1 MTRHLK
7 MDAPAKRRLLDELP
21 SRLTGTPMDRPD
33 GPLKVSGRATYAHE
47 WQIDGKVFGVL
58 ARAPVSKGKLVRID
72 KSAIENLPGIL
83 GVFSDD
89 RFLRNPAQG
98 TADEAPVQ
106 GVKEISYFGQPIA
119 LVVAETFEQARHGAQ
134 RLELV
139 CEAAGDGVFDPEASN
154 LAPEKPE
161 DDQLD
166 QGDLDKA
173 MAEAAFTVDSTYR
186 TPNHNSAAMEPH
198 CSIASWEGD
207 QLTLHGS
214 YQMVKYNVNE
224 LADSLG
230 IEPEKVRI
238 LSPFV
243 GGGFGSKLGIAP
255 EAVAAAIA
263 AKEIGR
269 PLCVTLTRQQVFE
282 NVMRRSESRQRLRL
296 AADKDGKLTGLGHEC
311 LVSNLPGESFHEP
324 VIQAT
329 HFIYGGENRRLSIEV
344 ARLNRMC
351 AGSVRAPGEAIGM
364 QVLENAMDELAHTS
378 GIDPVELRKR
388 NIPETHPE
396 EGMPYSSRPFAEAL
410 DEGAKR
416 FGWDKR
422 NPEPGKQRDG
432 EWLIGMGMAAAA
444 RVNMLMESKA
454 RVVLNK
460 DGGAVIETDMTDIG
474 TGTYAILTQICC
486 DMLGLAPDK
495 VETRLGDSNFPKA
508 SGSGG
513 SFGAASSGSSVYLA
527 CQDIRAELASRLGCS
542 EDELQLENGEA
553 KGGGKS
559 GKLLDLLAGENI
571 EAEGHIEPGDTGSDV
586 QQATYGSYFA
596 EVAVNA
602 VTGETRVRRMLG
614 VFGAGRILNEKTA
627 TSQCYGGMT
636 WGIGMALHEAM
647 EFDRRDGHV
656 VNNDFAEYHIPVN
669 LDVPQL
675 DVVLLEERDD
685 WASPIQAKGL
695 GELGLCGAG
704 AAVTNAI
711 FNATGVRV
719 RDYPATLDK
728 ILEGLPELE
737 MA

>member
-7 MDAPAKRRLLDELP
+7 MDEPATDRLLDRLP
-21 SRLTGTPMDRPD
+21 SRLTGAPMDRPD
-33 GPLKVSGRATYAHE
+33 GPKKVTGTATYAHE
-47 WQIDGKVFGVL
+47 WQMEGKTFGVL
-58 ARAPVSKGKLVRID
+58 ARAPVAKGKLVRID
-72 KSAIENLPGIL
+72 KTAIENLPGIL
-83 GVFSDD
+83 GVFSED

-106 GVKEISYFGQPIA
+106 GVSEISYFGQPIA
-119 LVVAETFEQARHGAQ
+119 LVVAETFEQARHGAHL
-134 RLELV
+134 LELV
-139 CEAAGDGVFDPEASN
+139 CEADADGVFDPEASN

-173 MAEAAFTVDSTYR
+173 MADAAFTVDSTYR
-186 TPNHNSAAMEPH
+186 TPSHNSAAMEPH
-198 CSIASWEGD
+198 CSIASWDGD
-207 QLTLHGS
+207 QLTLRGS

-238 LSPFV
+238 LTPFV

-263 AKEIGR
+263 AKAIGR
-269 PLCVTLTRQQVFE
+269 PVCVTLTRQQVFE

-296 AADKDGKLTGLGHEC
+296 AADKTGKLTGIGHEC

-324 VIQAT
+324 ILQAT
-329 HFIYGGENRRLSIEV
+329 HFIYGGENRRLGMEV
-344 ARLNRMC
+344 ARLNLMC

-364 QVLENAMDELAHTS
+364 QVLENAMDELAHVS

-396 EGMPYSSRPFAEAL
+396 EGTPYSSRPFAEAL

-422 NPEPGKQRDG
+422 NAEPAQTREG

-454 RVVLNK
+454 RVILK
-460 DGGAVIETDMTDIG
+460 EDGTAVVETDMTDIG

-486 DMLGLAPDK
+486 DMLGLEPRK
-495 VETRLGDSNFPKA
+495 VDTRLGDSNFPKA

-513 SFGAASSGSSVYLA
+513 SFGASSSGSSVYLA
-527 CQDIRAELASRLGCS
+527 CQDIRAKLARRLGCE
-542 EDELQLENGEA
+542 EDALQLQDGKA
-553 KGGGKS
+553 TGGGKES
-559 GKLLDLLAGENI
+559 ELTALLAGDTI
-571 EAEGHIEPGDTGSDV
+571 EAEGHIEPDETMEKAK
-586 QQATYGSYFA
+586 QATYGSYFA

-614 VFGAGRILNEKTA
+614 VFGAGRILNRKTA

-647 EFDRRDGHV
+647 EFDPRDGHV
-656 VNNDFAEYHIPVN
+656 VNNDLAEYHVPVN

-728 ILEGLPELE
+728 ILDGLPELE